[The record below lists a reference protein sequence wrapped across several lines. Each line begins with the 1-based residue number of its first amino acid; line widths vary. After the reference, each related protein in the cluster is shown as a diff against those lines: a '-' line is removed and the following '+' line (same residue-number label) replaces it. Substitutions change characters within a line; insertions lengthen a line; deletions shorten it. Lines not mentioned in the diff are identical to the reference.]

1 MSASS
6 PNVIASTNTQLSLSK
21 LVNPIPLLEV
31 LRNQETSRDA
41 IKNQQNLCLQMNP
54 YLTPK
59 KSHSSKLKG
68 SRPHPFVPEQ
78 SSSRRRLPH
87 VIAPTNPRLGR
98 FKLVNPIPLLEALQ
112 NQQASRDAI
121 KKQQKHC
128 LQMKNIICA
137 SATRRRPSATGDRC
151 QAPDACTLFAEPDT
165 LKTMR
170 PSLPDRAHFLRLART
185 HSLVPLYRTLTADL
199 ETPVSAFLRLAA
211 AEPECFILESVE
223 GGEHLGRYTYI
234 GTRPSR
240 RIVSHGDQIEI
251 TEHGRTRKITGDV
264 FALLRDALHG
274 HKPARVQGLPPFT
287 AGAVG
292 FLSYDVVR
300 QIERLPQDTTDDLQL
315 PDACLMFFDEVLAF
329 DHVKKEILLI
339 VTADLRRHKP
349 QAAYADALRRLDR
362 LDHRLSQPLPKI
374 NPKKPA
380 GKLKLNPRTK
390 KSAFLRGV
398 EQAKE
403 YIAAGDIFQVVL
415 SQRLDLEPGVDPFSI
430 YRALRIVNPSPYMYF
445 LRFGHKKLSRE
456 DHNKKRKGSREA
468 AANEI
473 IETTHIVGSS
483 PELLVRVEGRR
494 IEYRPIAG
502 TRPRGTTEEADL
514 AAEHEM
520 SSDEK
525 ERAEHVMLVDLG
537 RNDVGRVSE
546 YGTVSVTNL
555 MHVER
560 YSHVM
565 HLVSDIE
572 GRLKPE
578 LSAVD
583 ALRSCF
589 PAGTLSGA
597 PKIRAM
603 EIIEELEPT
612 RRGIYGGTVLYA
624 DYSGNLTSCIAIRT
638 LLVEGKKGYIQAGAG
653 IVADSIPESEYQES
667 LNKARAVVRAVERAR
682 ES

>member
-1 MSASS
+1 MRACGS
-6 PNVIASTNTQLSLSK
+6 PIEPRLAFQTQAESPPHYTL
-21 LVNPIPLLEV
+21 NPIPY
-31 LRNQETSRDA
+31 T
-41 IKNQQNLCLQMNP
+41 
-54 YLTPK
+54 
-59 KSHSSKLKG
+59 
-68 SRPHPFVPEQ
+68 
-78 SSSRRRLPH
+78 
-87 VIAPTNPRLGR
+87 
-98 FKLVNPIPLLEALQ
+98 LV
-112 NQQASRDAI
+112 
-121 KKQQKHC
+121 
-128 LQMKNIICA
+128 
-137 SATRRRPSATGDRC
+137 
-151 QAPDACTLFAEPDT
+151 F
-165 LKTMR
+165 MR

-211 AEPECFILESVE
+211 NEPECFILESVE

-251 TEHGRTRKITGDV
+251 TEHGRTRKVTGDV
-264 FALLRDALHG
+264 FTLLRDALHG
-274 HKPARVQGLPPFT
+274 HKPARIAGLPPFT

-292 FLSYDVVR
+292 FLSYDGVR
-300 QIERLPQDTTDDLQL
+300 QIERLPQDTTDDLGL

-329 DHVKKEILLI
+329 DHVKKEILLM

-362 LDHRLSQPLPKI
+362 LERRLSQPLPK
-374 NPKKPA
+374 PAAQKPA
-380 GKLKLNPRTK
+380 GKLRLVSRTRK
-390 KSAFLRGV
+390 PAFIKAV

-403 YIAAGDIFQVVL
+403 YIAAGDIFQVVI
-415 SQRLDLEPGVDPFSI
+415 SQRFDLEPGVDPFSV

-445 LRFGHKKLSRE
+445 LRFGRTVHGTKVAKGVRAAKK
-456 DHNKKRKGSREA
+456 
-468 AANEI
+468 
-473 IETTHIVGSS
+473 ETTHIVGSS

-502 TRPRGTTEEADL
+502 TRPRGATEEADL

-520 SSDEK
+520 FHDEK

-546 YGTVSVTNL
+546 YGTVKVTNL

-638 LLVEGKKGYIQAGAG
+638 LLVEGKKAYIQAGAG
-653 IVADSIPESEYQES
+653 IVADSVPESEYQES
-667 LNKARAVVRAVERAR
+667 LNKSKAVVRAIERAR
-682 ES
+682 GN